1 MNDSAYQ
8 RQDVSYPMLPIN
20 NNGDFASENALQ
32 YQIEPTKILD
42 EIEHNLRGETPA
54 YNNTTGL
61 YGWQRLPGSIALLNE
76 QGIRRVM
83 TILQSHIT
91 KIFVLSD
98 IDLENIENMT
108 VDIGR
113 ALIDD
118 LKTNWETYGV
128 PNISAASLITIM
140 CTNTIY
146 ATLCKAR
153 SGTYLKFLRT
163 TTNISEVNHL
173 QNNNAMAQQGS
184 TGRSLLNSI
193 FKRNR

>member
-118 LKTNWETYGV
+118 L
-128 PNISAASLITIM
+128 
-140 CTNTIY
+140 
-146 ATLCKAR
+146 
-153 SGTYLKFLRT
+153 
-163 TTNISEVNHL
+163 
-173 QNNNAMAQQGS
+173 
-184 TGRSLLNSI
+184 
-193 FKRNR
+193 